1 MAVFT
6 LSETKEAIKKLYPL
20 GIPILLNGGT
30 SDKTSVVEGV
40 AEELGLPLI
49 VIRLST
55 ELPEYVG
62 GIPVREGGYFVKV
75 LNKDFSPAFESGA
88 VIFFDEL
95 NRSNSWVRNAVMSV
109 FFERTLGGKKIHTD
123 TLVIGAVT
131 IGKAYRDVDVMDR
144 ALLARFAIINVVP
157 STDEI
162 LNYLSERYPFAAS
175 IIERRFEEI
184 ARMMYEENR
193 FEQLK
198 PTLTLRNL
206 EFAFKVIETYHND
219 PFLRKLLY
227 TVISPDIAD
236 ILLAELDI
244 SPLIRSV
251 LAGQDVEVE
260 EEKASLILA
269 IISRMPLKDDNEFLN
284 AIRFAKK
291 IYEELGLGSIIG
303 FLVNLA
309 TLNRDLFIRNIT
321 YIKNEFP
328 NLKDELR
335 L

>member
-1 MAVFT
+1 

-20 GIPILLNGGT
+20 GIPILLNGAT
-30 SDKTSVVEGV
+30 SGKTSVVEEV

-49 VIRLST
+49 VIRLSM
-55 ELPEYVG
+55 EHPHYIGSAPKIIPEAD
-62 GIPVREGGYFVKV
+62 YFVKV
-75 LNKDFSPAFESGA
+75 PNKDYLPAFESGA

-95 NRSNSWVRNAVMSV
+95 NRSDWWVRNAVMSV
-109 FFERTLGGKKIHTD
+109 FFERTLGGKKLHPA

-131 IGKAYRDVDVMDR
+131 IGKVYRDVDVMDK

-184 ARMMYEENR
+184 AKMMYEENR
-193 FEQLK
+193 FERLN
-198 PTLTLRNL
+198 PTLTPRNL

-227 TVISPDIAD
+227 TVISPGIAD

-244 SPLIRSV
+244 SPLIRSI

-260 EEKASLILA
+260 KEKVSLILT
-269 IISRMPLKDDNEFLN
+269 IISTMPLKDNNEFLN

-291 IYEELGLGSIIG
+291 IYKELGLEDGIIV
-303 FLVNLA
+303 FLFNLA
-309 TLNRDLFIRNIT
+309 SRNRDLFIRNIT

-328 NLKDELR
+328 NLKDELS